1 MRTLPNQTLPGARVG
16 KPPLIAQPRPGPSQD
31 AAIVVD
37 LAYRYLPLGKVR
49 QPKGR
54 GKPSA
59 LRPEGYA
66 AENGAPHVAAV
77 TLQRACATGRFMG
90 VSSFF
95 GLAHPASTF

>member
-1 MRTLPNQTLPGARVG
+1 MRWQGATGSPALRDG
-16 KPPLIAQPRPGPSQD
+16 N
-31 AAIVVD
+31 
-37 LAYRYLPLGKVR
+37 
-49 QPKGR
+49 PKGR

-77 TLQRACATGRFMG
+77 TLQRACATGRVMG

-95 GLAHPASTF
+95 GLAAPRVNFLTVIHREHATVR